1 MQHKGNSIHQL
12 GKLGFNTLTR
22 SLGKAIGLISIVTA
36 GLIYT
41 FYSIFNPCCVTSA
54 RRLVPDVPATAMP
67 KLDKPEGWAHRPEV
81 QSTLARLLQQPN
93 DDHSDAVRAI
103 LPDRLRDVHAYSLSR
118 LPNSVTLGKGAFE
131 FSLTRNVSVALHT
144 WLYHSLGGASAQ
156 LRPLP
161 AADDPAGIARSV
173 ALRIQCGRTGE
184 RYEKEVARLEKAIKR
199 GTAEPDE
206 LQSLRDGRVRDD
218 WLRDGAADGA
228 GACDAAADN
237 KRARWQARRRR
248 AARAA
253 ARQSGRG

>member
-1 MQHKGNSIHQL
+1 MPSPDSGSYPQQS
-12 GKLGFNTLTR
+12 
-22 SLGKAIGLISIVTA
+22 
-36 GLIYT
+36 IYT

-103 LPDRLRDVHAYSLSR
+103 LPDGLRDVHAYSLSR
-118 LPNSVTLGKGAFE
+118 LSNSVTLGKGAFE

-173 ALRIQCGRTGE
+173 ALRIQCGRAGE
-184 RYEKEVARLEKAIKR
+184 RYEKEVARLEKAVKR
-199 GTAEPDE
+199 GGADAAAA

-228 GACDAAADN
+228 GACDAAADK